1 METVRRFAPV
11 AVLVVLLAAC
21 GAPSPSGGGGDD
33 EVLIPPTTEVL
44 SDDAREALTSVG
56 ADGTLTFAAASGVG
70 DALEADDVVVSE
82 PTPAA
87 PEGLLRRVTAV
98 RTEGDEVIVETAGAT
113 LRDAVHEG
121 SLHVSVRLQ
130 PSDLERSVAL
140 HSGVTVQDF
149 SHTIDTDFGT
159 GGLLQAT
166 GSLTIDPILD
176 LDIGLSCNDKFLGVC
191 VEIPDLNVRV
201 RVGVTETAELTI
213 EGSEELDFDEEL
225 PIAAHDF
232 APMTFFIGPVPVVL
246 TPRLVIYLTASG
258 SLSAELTFDAT
269 QDLTLAGGFEYDS
282 DTGFDDLSQTSSSF
296 DHGGVDFAGEAEA
309 RAAIGGRYQ
318 IRLYGVIGPFG
329 SLEAGPRLQANVAGL
344 PGTASVLWELEGCL
358 TGTVGIDSVD
368 VLDLSYEAELFDA
381 CTTIASDDN
390 DPPFVVIQTP
400 SPGTQH
406 FVGETFTLRGAAS
419 DPDDQEVDCAW
430 TSSLGGDPLPLNGCE
445 VEVAFASEGTRTLT
459 LTGTDPAGATDT
471 DTVTITIDP
480 VPDVLPVIA
489 SPDDGEALG
498 PGSVITLE
506 GSASGGTAPYQFDWS
521 VAWPTDDAGNGGD
534 LYAIGSGASLEW
546 TVADTLDL
554 PGCEFFSWGR
564 VILQVTDADG
574 FMGSRSVIVSI
585 SLIC

>member
-1 METVRRFAPV
+1 METVRRFVPV

-21 GAPSPSGGGGDD
+21 GSPSPGGGGGDD

-44 SDDAREALTSVG
+44 GADAREALTSVD
-56 ADGTLTFAAASGVG
+56 ADGTLTFAAASGVA
-70 DALEADDVVVSE
+70 DALDVDDVVVSE
-82 PTPAA
+82 PTTAA
-87 PEGLLRRVTAV
+87 PEGLLRTVTAV
-98 RTEGDEVIVETAGAT
+98 RTENDQVIVETVGAT

-130 PSDLERSVAL
+130 PSDLESSVAL

-159 GGLLQAT
+159 GGVLHAT

-176 LDIGLSCNDKFLGVC
+176 LDIDLSCDDTFLGVC

-213 EGSEELDFDEEL
+213 EGSEELAFDEEL

-258 SLSAELTFDAT
+258 SLTAELTFEAS
-269 QDLTLAGGFEYDS
+269 QDLTLAGGFAYDS

-296 DHGGVDFAGEAEA
+296 DHSGVDFAGAADA
-309 RAAIGGRYQ
+309 RAAVGGRYQ

-329 SLEAGPRLQANVAGL
+329 SLEAGPRLRANVAGL

-368 VLDLSYEAELFDA
+368 VLDLSYESELFDL

-419 DPDDQEVDCAW
+419 DADGQPVACAW
-430 TSSLGGDPLPLNGCE
+430 TSSLAGDPLPLAGCE
-445 VEVAFASEGTRTLT
+445 VDVAFASAGPRTLT

-471 DTVTITIDP
+471 DTVTIDIDP
-480 VPDVLPVIA
+480 VPDVLPVIV
-489 SPDDGEALG
+489 SPDDGQALG

-506 GSASGGTAPYQFDWS
+506 GSASGGTEPYQFDWS
-521 VAWPTDDAGNGGD
+521 IAWPTDEAGNGGD

-546 TVADTLDL
+546 AVDDTLEL
-554 PGCEFFSWGR
+554 PGCEFFTWGR
-564 VILQVTDADG
+564 VILQVTDTDG

-585 SLIC
+585 GLIC